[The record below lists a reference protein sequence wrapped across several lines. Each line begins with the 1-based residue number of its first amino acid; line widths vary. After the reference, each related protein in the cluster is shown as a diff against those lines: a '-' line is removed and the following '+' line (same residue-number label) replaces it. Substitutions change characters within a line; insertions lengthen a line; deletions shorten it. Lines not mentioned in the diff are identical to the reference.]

1 MKHVFLIL
9 LLCLIF
15 QSVLTARG
23 SPKMRMAKAAQALK
37 RISKTKEKNLRKLQ
51 NTDVVSDTE
60 AGGSS
65 SGNQTETSGVIPDT
79 SVQTSLPVE
88 NYIDNSPADAPESAN
103 ATASNAN
110 VSVDKPVAVKPKTTG
125 NSNAAVQVTK
135 FHGFRAPRGP
145 GRVNF
150 GVFFYFVGRPIVK
163 FIVMRLRI
171 TYKIGLRNLQ
181 ETTAESARTD
191 CTLSD
196 PSLAGKTL
204 SEEEGKNINYN
215 CEANATQG
223 DASTA
228 NFTLNTDVPMTMV
241 NANGTSEALD
251 FSEVNFNG
259 DATDE
264 STSLQ
269 SNTQTI
275 SESYIFT
282 ATSWRFTKKVLVLT
296 GTLSSGRRLR
306 NLALTE
312 GQTVQM
318 TLIDNSNNGN
328 KYDCTI
334 NGVSSSSS
342 TLECDT
348 SNNPLKTTVGKLN
361 LNSGTAN
368 NNSTLFTLK
377 MSDNLDG
384 NTPIVTASSYVK
396 PTAEVYDNSTNDN
409 QAERGNA
416 TSQDATVNAGKPVSS
431 KGQVVDIKDN
441 PVQILKFH
449 SFKDRRSDQGI
460 ISFGSFFYFI
470 GRAIPYSVIF
480 RLRVNYNS
488 RLRNLQAGTADSLRS
503 DCIIVNESLYGKST
517 TNGKSVNYYCTANPT
532 RSDRISKVQLNTDF
546 NLALADINGD
556 VSTLDFNSVS
566 FNGIASDEATN
577 IQSNTAELS
586 GMTTISE
593 AIAAIQNYYLAIS
606 GTLDESSRRLRRLAL
621 RDGETVTMDLK
632 TISNGYYITNKYDC
646 IFSRISTNTG
656 GLLCDTSGNPINT
669 NVENLH
675 LSTGNSSDT
684 LITVKMKNW
693 SGNNTALVAS
703 SQNKS
708 TYNKSSS
715 GLSGGAIAGIV
726 IACVVLL
733 AGASIAAIMLRKPS
747 SSSSPPYESTT
758 AVDLKNESTQNI

>member
-1 MKHVFLIL
+1 
-9 LLCLIF
+9 
-15 QSVLTARG
+15 
-23 SPKMRMAKAAQALK
+23 MRMAKAAQALK

-65 SGNQTETSGVIPDT
+65 SGNQTETSGVLPDT

-135 FHGFRAPRGP
+135 FHGFKAPRGP

-241 NANGTSEALD
+241 NANGTAETLD
-251 FSEVNFNG
+251 FAEVNFNG
-259 DATDE
+259 DAADE

-269 SNTQTI
+269 TNTQTI

-282 ATSWRFTKKVLVLT
+282 ATNWEFAKQVLVLT
-296 GTLSSGRRLR
+296 GTLTSGRRLR
-306 NLALTE
+306 NLALRE

-318 TLIDNSNNGN
+318 TLVDSSNEGN

-334 NGVSSSSS
+334 NGVSSSPS

-348 SNNPLKTTVGKLN
+348 SSNPIKTTVEKLN
-361 LNSGTAN
+361 LNAGTAN
-368 NNSTLFTLK
+368 SNSTLVTLK
-377 MSDNLDG
+377 MADTLDG
-384 NTPIVTASSYVK
+384 STAITTPS
-396 PTAEVYDNSTNDN
+396 
-409 QAERGNA
+409 
-416 TSQDATVNAGKPVSS
+416 
-431 KGQVVDIKDN
+431 
-441 PVQILKFH
+441 
-449 SFKDRRSDQGI
+449 
-460 ISFGSFFYFI
+460 
-470 GRAIPYSVIF
+470 
-480 RLRVNYNS
+480 
-488 RLRNLQAGTADSLRS
+488 
-503 DCIIVNESLYGKST
+503 
-517 TNGKSVNYYCTANPT
+517 
-532 RSDRISKVQLNTDF
+532 
-546 NLALADINGD
+546 
-556 VSTLDFNSVS
+556 
-566 FNGIASDEATN
+566 
-577 IQSNTAELS
+577 
-586 GMTTISE
+586 
-593 AIAAIQNYYLAIS
+593 
-606 GTLDESSRRLRRLAL
+606 SSR
-621 RDGETVTMDLK
+621 
-632 TISNGYYITNKYDC
+632 Y
-646 IFSRISTNTG
+646 
-656 GLLCDTSGNPINT
+656 
-669 NVENLH
+669 
-675 LSTGNSSDT
+675 
-684 LITVKMKNW
+684 
-693 SGNNTALVAS
+693 
-703 SQNKS
+703 

-726 IACVVLL
+726 IACVVAL
-733 AGASIAAIMLRKPS
+733 AAASIAAIMLRKPA
-747 SSSSPPYESTT
+747 PVDNTT
-758 AVDLKNESTQNI
+758 IVDLKTETI

>member
-1 MKHVFLIL
+1 
-9 LLCLIF
+9 
-15 QSVLTARG
+15 
-23 SPKMRMAKAAQALK
+23 MRMAKAAQTLK
-37 RISKTKEKNLRKLQ
+37 LISKTKEKNLRKLQ
-51 NTDVVSDTE
+51 YTDVVSDTE

-334 NGVSSSSS
+334 NGVSSSISS
-342 TLECDT
+342 LECDT

-361 LNSGTAN
+361 LNAGTAN

-384 NTPIVTASSYVK
+384 NSPFVTASSYVK
-396 PTAEVYDNSTNDN
+396 PTAGDYDNSTKAN
-409 QAERGNA
+409 QAETGAA
-416 TSQDATVNAGKPVSS
+416 TSKDATVNADKPVSS
-431 KGQVVDIKDN
+431 KG
-441 PVQILKFH
+441 
-449 SFKDRRSDQGI
+449 
-460 ISFGSFFYFI
+460 
-470 GRAIPYSVIF
+470 
-480 RLRVNYNS
+480 RV
-488 RLRNLQAGTADSLRS
+488 
-503 DCIIVNESLYGKST
+503 
-517 TNGKSVNYYCTANPT
+517 
-532 RSDRISKVQLNTDF
+532 
-546 NLALADINGD
+546 
-556 VSTLDFNSVS
+556 
-566 FNGIASDEATN
+566 
-577 IQSNTAELS
+577 
-586 GMTTISE
+586 
-593 AIAAIQNYYLAIS
+593 
-606 GTLDESSRRLRRLAL
+606 
-621 RDGETVTMDLK
+621 TVTKKATFKL
-632 TISNGYYITNKYDC
+632 
-646 IFSRISTNTG
+646 
-656 GLLCDTSGNPINT
+656 
-669 NVENLH
+669 
-675 LSTGNSSDT
+675 
-684 LITVKMKNW
+684 
-693 SGNNTALVAS
+693 
-703 SQNKS
+703 
-708 TYNKSSS
+708 
-715 GLSGGAIAGIV
+715 
-726 IACVVLL
+726 
-733 AGASIAAIMLRKPS
+733 
-747 SSSSPPYESTT
+747 
-758 AVDLKNESTQNI
+758 